1 MEGKKFQAPAS
12 SYGGFISRSTKSFEI
27 SSRLFALSSN
37 PGELEHQKKY
47 LKTTFITKTEN
58 DTLLVSKACWNVCF
72 CFLLL
77 SCGPNAW
84 RHNEKPMAILER
96 FCEMSMKPFSY
107 FPGKNQNPDR
117 IVIADR
123 EYTLSQ
129 FGESA
134 NGIDARVRRSC
145 FSTREKKA

>member
-1 MEGKKFQAPAS
+1 
-12 SYGGFISRSTKSFEI
+12 
-27 SSRLFALSSN
+27 
-37 PGELEHQKKY
+37 
-47 LKTTFITKTEN
+47 
-58 DTLLVSKACWNVCF
+58 
-72 CFLLL
+72 
-77 SCGPNAW
+77 
-84 RHNEKPMAILER
+84 
-96 FCEMSMKPFSY
+96 MSMKPFSY

-134 NGIDARVRRSC
+134 NGIDARDRRSC